1 MDVLKVEKREAKNFM
16 EGVEHCRE
24 YMKTEKIMFGTSEL
38 LPGQRGA
45 KDPGHPDSHEI
56 FFVSR
61 GHVLMFIEEQDRYF
75 ELMEGDCILMPEG
88 VSHTLINI
96 GTEKAVVT
104 WTMAPPQQ

>member
-1 MDVLKVEKREAKNFM
+1 MDVLKVEKKSARNFM

-24 YMKTEKIMFGTSEL
+24 YLHTDKIVFGSSEL

-45 KDPGHPDSHEI
+45 KDPGHPDSHEV

-75 ELMEGDCILMPEG
+75 ELNEGDCILMPEG
-88 VSHTLINI
+88 VFAYSD
-96 GTEKAVVT
+96 KY
-104 WTMAPPQQ
+104 W